1 MFQPQ
6 MLDSHRSWEPTE
18 LPLAVQEIFGA
29 DSSKVQAA
37 VSPAW
42 LADVVVGGLVVATA
56 AVVVGAAEVVGTADF
71 AIGAVVGGA
80 VSELP
85 PQAEATNKPTRSA
98 PSRLTASTLGQ
109 RLSPVLG

>member
-1 MFQPQ
+1 MFQPE

-18 LPLAVQEIFGA
+18 LPFAVQEIFGA

-37 VSPAW
+37 VSPTW

-56 AVVVGAAEVVGTADF
+56 AVVVGAAVVGTADF
-71 AIGAVVGGA
+71 AIGVVVGGA

-85 PQAEATNKPTRSA
+85 PQAEATNRATRSA

-109 RLSPVLG
+109 RLVPVLG